1 MNGWP
6 AARSGSSSG
15 GVVTSTTRRR
25 AGDCST
31 PRACSAAATRWCATP
46 VARCCRRRDGCEPTR
61 RSSSACATAP
71 SAAGPNR
78 WTSMAEKNP
87 KKKSDISYADA
98 SAELER
104 ILHEIESGEIDLDVL
119 TEKVE
124 RAAALLSVCKDKLA
138 ATELKVKQVVAD
150 LADDGADGGTDAD
163 RET

>member
-1 MNGWP
+1 
-6 AARSGSSSG
+6 
-15 GVVTSTTRRR
+15 
-25 AGDCST
+25 
-31 PRACSAAATRWCATP
+31 
-46 VARCCRRRDGCEPTR
+46 
-61 RSSSACATAP
+61 
-71 SAAGPNR
+71 
-78 WTSMAEKNP
+78 MAEKNP